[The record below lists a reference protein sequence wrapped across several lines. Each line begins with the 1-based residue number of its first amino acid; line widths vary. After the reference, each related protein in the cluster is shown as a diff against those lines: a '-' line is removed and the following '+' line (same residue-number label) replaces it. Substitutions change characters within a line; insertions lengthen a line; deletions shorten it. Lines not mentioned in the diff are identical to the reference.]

1 MRLNHKMKS
10 LGTLVLGLVLLA
22 PIGYA
27 QSGRD
32 DRDWRDQDS
41 RDWRNDGRNSGN
53 YAVNRGYQDGIR
65 QGQFDRSRT
74 GTRNGSGNYR
84 NRDWQRADRG
94 YEKSMGAKGQY
105 KQAYR
110 DGYERGYQEG
120 FSGRSAN
127 GGWNDGERG
136 RRGSRDGY
144 PNNGYPNNGYPG
156 GYSGSALTQAAQ
168 QNGWQDGA
176 YYAQMDR
183 RNGSAANATGA
194 KGYRD
199 ADHGYTSS
207 LGSKN
212 EFQQIYRDAFIRGYQ
227 QEYGNSGYNTGYPG
241 NGGYNQNAL
250 GQAAQQNGLQSGAHY
265 AQLDRN
271 QGNAYNP
278 TGAKGYRD
286 ADQGY
291 TDSLGSKS
299 DFQRIFRENFVR
311 GYQQAYGN
319 AGYRR

>member
-1 MRLNHKMKS
+1 MKS

-27 QSGRD
+27 QSGRN

-41 RDWRNDGRNSGN
+41 RDRDWRNDDRNSGN
-53 YAVNRGYQDGIR
+53 YAINRGYQDGLR
-65 QGQFDRSRT
+65 QGQFDRSRN
-74 GTRNGSGNYR
+74 GSRNGSGNYR

-94 YEKSMGAKGQY
+94 YEKSMGPKGQY
-105 KQAYR
+105 KKAYR
-110 DGYERGYQEG
+110 DGYERGHQEG
-120 FSGRSAN
+120 FTGHSAN

-144 PNNGYPNNGYPG
+144 PGNGYPNDG
-156 GYSGSALTQAAQ
+156 GYGNNPLSRSAQ
-168 QNGWQDGA
+168 QNGMADGA
-176 YYAQMDR
+176 HYAQMDR
-183 RNGSAANATGA
+183 NNGNAYNPTGA

-199 ADHGYTSS
+199 ADHGYASS
-207 LGSKN
+207 LGSKD
-212 EFQQIYRDAFIRGYQ
+212 EFQRIYRESFVRGYQ
-227 QEYGNSGYNTGYPG
+227 QAFGNAGQDYPNNGYPSGYPN
-241 NGGYNQNAL
+241 NGGYGANAL
-250 GQAAQQNGLQSGAHY
+250 IQAAQQNGLQSGAHY

-291 TDSLGSKS
+291 TDSLGSKA
-299 DFQRIFRENFVR
+299 DYQRIFRENFVR